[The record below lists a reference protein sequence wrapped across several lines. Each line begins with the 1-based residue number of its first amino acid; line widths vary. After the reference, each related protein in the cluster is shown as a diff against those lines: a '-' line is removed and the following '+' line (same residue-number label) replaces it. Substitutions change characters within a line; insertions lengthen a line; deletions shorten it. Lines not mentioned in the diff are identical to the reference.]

1 MKRVIAPAVALAIG
15 LGGLAAAVEGPNMLT
30 DFGSALGAPASPW
43 RFVGLPNQTKP
54 MTRFRIVVHDGA
66 RVLEVS
72 ADESYGNLVHDLTEP
87 ATNAQTL
94 SWRWR
99 VEVDNPAGDPRRRS
113 GDDHPLAVCV
123 MFDLPLSAVPFTER
137 QVLRAARMA
146 SGEALAAA
154 TLCYIWDERQPAGA
168 LLDSPFTHRVRYMV
182 LRGAGEPLQQWRQE
196 QRDLRA
202 DFLKLFGDE
211 ASSVPPLRAVAV
223 SADSDNTHGHSV
235 ALLSDLVLR

>member
-1 MKRVIAPAVALAIG
+1 
-15 LGGLAAAVEGPNMLT
+15 
-30 DFGSALGAPASPW
+30 
-43 RFVGLPNQTKP
+43 
-54 MTRFRIVVHDGA
+54 
-66 RVLEVS
+66 
-72 ADESYGNLVHDLTEP
+72 
-87 ATNAQTL
+87 
-94 SWRWR
+94 
-99 VEVDNPAGDPRRRS
+99 
-113 GDDHPLAVCV
+113 
-123 MFDLPLSAVPFTER
+123 
-137 QVLRAARMA
+137 MA